1 MRVAPE
7 PPAIRA
13 AEVAAAT
20 RRGRWRVFQRAVV
33 AKSDAVVVLWD
44 RRRRAGLVAGHL
56 AEVAELL
63 GAEYPVGT
71 SAVLHVAAESVR
83 AHPVGVLAVLDVA
96 AGSTRA
102 RPVGASAVLDVVA
115 ESAMAARP
123 VGVSSAALGVVAES
137 AMAARPV
144 GASAALGVVAD
155 SAMAVGV
162 SSAALDVVVAEVTE
176 VEPDVAAAEVVAAPD
191 VAAAKVAVVPAAAA
205 VSSPSLRRFAAPA
218 LPRGSPAP
226 RGLIQTLHSTKS
238 FLPGCAFLRSTS
250 KNSGVWIGA
259 TDRAIGR
266 DESGVIETR
275 AFAPHAI
282 KAQRLRP
289 KKEVC
294 GKVVSPA
301 DGMGRC
307 RIAPTEIRHFRF
319 GSSKNEGYCE
329 NANN

>member
-1 MRVAPE
+1 V
-7 PPAIRA
+7 
-13 AEVAAAT
+13 
-20 RRGRWRVFQRAVV
+20 
-33 AKSDAVVVLWD
+33 
-44 RRRRAGLVAGHL
+44 
-56 AEVAELL
+56 
-63 GAEYPVGT
+63 
-71 SAVLHVAAESVR
+71 
-83 AHPVGVLAVLDVA
+83 
-96 AGSTRA
+96 
-102 RPVGASAVLDVVA
+102 
-115 ESAMAARP
+115 
-123 VGVSSAALGVVAES
+123 
-137 AMAARPV
+137 
-144 GASAALGVVAD
+144 
-155 SAMAVGV
+155 
-162 SSAALDVVVAEVTE
+162 
-176 VEPDVAAAEVVAAPD
+176 VVAAPD
-191 VAAAKVAVVPAAAA
+191 VAAAEVAVVPAAAA

-218 LPRGSPAP
+218 LPRGSPAR

-259 TDRAIGR
+259 TDRPIGH

>member
-259 TDRAIGR
+259 TDRPIRR

-307 RIAPTEIRHFRF
+307 RIAPTEIRHSRF

>member
-1 MRVAPE
+1 MPEAARRRVAPE

-83 AHPVGVLAVLDVA
+83 AHPVGTLAVLDVA
-96 AGSTRA
+96 AESTRA
-102 RPVGASAVLDVVA
+102 RPVGASAVLDVAA

-123 VGVSSAALGVVAES
+123 MGVS
-137 AMAARPV
+137 
-144 GASAALGVVAD
+144 SAALGVVAD
-155 SAMAVGV
+155 SAMAARPVGALAVLDVVAESAMAARPVGV

-176 VEPDVAAAEVVAAPD
+176 VEPDVAAAEV
-191 VAAAKVAVVPAAAA
+191 AVVPAAAA

-218 LPRGSPAP
+218 LPRGSLAR

-259 TDRAIGR
+259 TDRPIGR

-301 DGMGRC
+301 DGRGRC

>member
-1 MRVAPE
+1 MA
-7 PPAIRA
+7 
-13 AEVAAAT
+13 
-20 RRGRWRVFQRAVV
+20 
-33 AKSDAVVVLWD
+33 
-44 RRRRAGLVAGHL
+44 
-56 AEVAELL
+56 
-63 GAEYPVGT
+63 
-71 SAVLHVAAESVR
+71 
-83 AHPVGVLAVLDVA
+83 
-96 AGSTRA
+96 A
-102 RPVGASAVLDVVA
+102 RPVGASAALGVVA
-115 ESAMAARP
+115 DSARAARP

>member
-1 MRVAPE
+1 
-7 PPAIRA
+7 
-13 AEVAAAT
+13 
-20 RRGRWRVFQRAVV
+20 
-33 AKSDAVVVLWD
+33 
-44 RRRRAGLVAGHL
+44 
-56 AEVAELL
+56 
-63 GAEYPVGT
+63 
-71 SAVLHVAAESVR
+71 
-83 AHPVGVLAVLDVA
+83 
-96 AGSTRA
+96 
-102 RPVGASAVLDVVA
+102 
-115 ESAMAARP
+115 
-123 VGVSSAALGVVAES
+123 
-137 AMAARPV
+137 
-144 GASAALGVVAD
+144 
-155 SAMAVGV
+155 VGV

>member
-56 AEVAELL
+56 EEVAELL
-63 GAEYPVGT
+63 GADYPVG
-71 SAVLHVAAESVR
+71 A
-83 AHPVGVLAVLDVA
+83 LAVLDVA
-96 AGSTRA
+96 AESTRA

-259 TDRAIGR
+259 TDRPIRR

>member
-1 MRVAPE
+1 VPEAARRRVAPE

-33 AKSDAVVVLWD
+33 AKSDAVVGLWD

-96 AGSTRA
+96 AESTRA

-155 SAMAVGV
+155 SAMAARPVGV

-218 LPRGSPAP
+218 LPRGSPTP

-238 FLPGCAFLRSTS
+238 FLPGCAF
-250 KNSGVWIGA
+250 
-259 TDRAIGR
+259 D
-266 DESGVIETR
+266 
-275 AFAPHAI
+275 I
-282 KAQRLRP
+282 K
-289 KKEVC
+289 KF
-294 GKVVSPA
+294 
-301 DGMGRC
+301 RC
-307 RIAPTEIRHFRF
+307 VDWC
-319 GSSKNEGYCE
+319 N
-329 NANN
+329 

>member
-71 SAVLHVAAESVR
+71 SAVLHVAAES
-83 AHPVGVLAVLDVA
+83 
-96 AGSTRA
+96 
-102 RPVGASAVLDVVA
+102 
-115 ESAMAARP
+115 AMAARP

-144 GASAALGVVAD
+144 GASAALGVVAESAMAARPVGASAALGVVAD
-155 SAMAVGV
+155 PAMAVGV